1 MRRREFVAVL
11 GAAAAWPLGARAQQS
26 AKPVIGFLHSN
37 SLQGRTHLVAA
48 FNQGLT
54 DTGFVENQNL
64 TIEYGWANGQV
75 DRLQALA
82 NDLVRKVAVIAAIG
96 EPAVFATKAATS
108 TIPIVFVVGADP
120 VKTGLVVSLARP
132 GTNMT
137 GLNIFTAEL
146 QAKRLGLLDQLVPS
160 GLIIANLFDPNFPL
174 VENLIAEEEVAARG
188 LGRQLRFLKVSN
200 ESDIDAA
207 FATVSQ
213 QRIGGIIV
221 GPSPFFTSR
230 RNQIIALAAQYA
242 IPAIYE
248 WREIPVDGGLIS
260 YGTNLVEAYHQTGVY
275 TARVLHGEK
284 PANIPV
290 IQPTKFEL
298 VINLKTAK
306 TLGLTIPSGLLAI
319 ADEVIE

>member
-1 MRRREFVAVL
+1 MRRRDFILAGGATVAWPSVAR
-11 GAAAAWPLGARAQQS
+11 AAAVM
-26 AKPVIGFLHSN
+26 PVIGFLHSN

-48 FNQGLT
+48 FNQGLK

-82 NDLVRKVAVIAAIG
+82 NDFVRKVAVIAAMG
-96 EPAVFATKAATS
+96 EPAVFAAKAATS

-120 VKTGLVVSLARP
+120 VKTGLVASLARP
-132 GTNMT
+132 GANMT
-137 GLNIFTAEL
+137 GLNIFSAEL
-146 QAKRLGLLDQLVPS
+146 QAKRLGLLDQLIPS
-160 GLIIANLFDPNFPL
+160 GLIITDLFDPNFPL
-174 VENLIAEEEVAARG
+174 VENLIAEVEVAARG

-200 ESDIDAA
+200 ESEIDAA

-230 RNQIIALAAQYA
+230 RNQIIALAARYA

-248 WREIPVDGGLIS
+248 WRESPVDGGLIS
-260 YGTNLVEAYHQTGVY
+260 YGTNLVEAFHQAGVY

-284 PANIPV
+284 PADIPV

-306 TLGLTIPSGLLAI
+306 TLGLTIPSGVLAI

>member
-1 MRRREFVAVL
+1 MILCV
-11 GAAAAWPLGARAQQS
+11 
-26 AKPVIGFLHSN
+26 
-37 SLQGRTHLVAA
+37 
-48 FNQGLT
+48 
-54 DTGFVENQNL
+54 
-64 TIEYGWANGQV
+64 
-75 DRLQALA
+75 RL
-82 NDLVRKVAVIAAIG
+82 AVIAAMG
-96 EPAVFATKAATS
+96 EPAVFAAKAATS

-120 VKTGLVVSLARP
+120 VKTGLVASLARP
-132 GTNMT
+132 GANMT
-137 GLNIFTAEL
+137 GLNIFSAEL
-146 QAKRLGLLDQLVPS
+146 QAKRLGLLDQLIPS
-160 GLIIANLFDPNFPL
+160 GLIITDLFDPNFPL
-174 VENLIAEEEVAARG
+174 VENLIAEVEVAARG

-200 ESDIDAA
+200 ESEIDAA

-230 RNQIIALAAQYA
+230 RNQIIALAARYA

-248 WREIPVDGGLIS
+248 WRESPVDGGLIS
-260 YGTNLVEAYHQTGVY
+260 YGTNLVEAFHQAGVY

-284 PANIPV
+284 PADIPV

-306 TLGLTIPSGLLAI
+306 TLGLTIPSGVLAI

>member
-1 MRRREFVAVL
+1 MRRRDFILAGGATVAWPSVAR
-11 GAAAAWPLGARAQQS
+11 AAAVM
-26 AKPVIGFLHSN
+26 PVIGFLHSN

-48 FNQGLT
+48 FNQGLK

-82 NDLVRKVAVIAAIG
+82 NDFVRKVAVIAAMG
-96 EPAVFATKAATS
+96 EPAVFAAKAATS

-120 VKTGLVVSLARP
+120 VKTELVASLARP
-132 GTNMT
+132 GANMT
-137 GLNIFTAEL
+137 GLNIFSAEL
-146 QAKRLGLLDQLVPS
+146 QAKRLGLLDQLIPS
-160 GLIIANLFDPNFPL
+160 GLIITDLFDPNFPL
-174 VENLIAEEEVAARG
+174 VENLIAEVEVAARG

-200 ESDIDAA
+200 ESEIDAA

-230 RNQIIALAAQYA
+230 RNQIIALAARYA

-248 WREIPVDGGLIS
+248 WRESPVDGGLIS
-260 YGTNLVEAYHQTGVY
+260 YGTNLVEAFHQAGVY

-284 PANIPV
+284 PADIPV

-306 TLGLTIPSGLLAI
+306 TLGLTIPSGVLAI